1 LFNPT
6 LTITEQS
13 IASEVEGMP
22 PEKKQFGMQLLIHL
36 TKENQNPIREAKRNF
51 SRHLICFEGLLP
63 WCNIPSHD
71 DLFGLHPGNR
81 KP

>member
-1 LFNPT
+1 M
-6 LTITEQS
+6 IVQS
-13 IASEVEGMP
+13 HTYHHGQTIASEVEGMP

-63 WCNIPSHD
+63 WCHMMTYSASMPEIEN
-71 DLFGLHPGNR
+71 LR
-81 KP
+81 